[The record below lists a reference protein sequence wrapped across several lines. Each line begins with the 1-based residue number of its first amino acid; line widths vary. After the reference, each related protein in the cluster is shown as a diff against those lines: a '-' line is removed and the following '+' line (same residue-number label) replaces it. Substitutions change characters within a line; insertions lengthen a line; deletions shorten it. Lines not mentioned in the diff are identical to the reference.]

1 MPVPP
6 WSKPSISLTCLLCV
20 IVLCAAAVAQA
31 PVTAPP
37 VTFTA
42 DQDRQNMMDQLGIK
56 ALRPGPSGNEKAP
69 NHANY
74 DESQANPFPN
84 IPDPLIMNDGRKVT
98 TPAMWW
104 NERRP
109 ELLEMFS
116 KYIYGRVP
124 GDVPKVTWT
133 VTTVDHERIGFTP
146 VIAKDLIGEVDNS
159 AYPAIKVRIH
169 MTLVTPERAKGP

>member
-1 MPVPP
+1 MPVPL
-6 WSKPSISLTCLLCV
+6 WSKSSISLISLSCV
-20 IVLCAAAVAQA
+20 FALGAAAVAQA
-31 PVTAPP
+31 PATRPP
-37 VTFTA
+37 VTFTT

-104 NERRP
+104 DQRRP
-109 ELLEMFS
+109 ELVEMFS

-124 GDVPKVTWT
+124 SGVPRVTWT
-133 VTTVDHERIGFTP
+133 VTTVDQRSIQTMRRHWHI
-146 VIAKDLIGEVDNS
+146 S
-159 AYPAIKVRIH
+159 
-169 MTLVTPERAKGP
+169 VTSN